1 MGPTTYP
8 RWSLLLS
15 VIVCVAFATGGVV
28 GAFYAHWRV
37 GRNQPASPSKQVP
50 HQAVGVP
57 VAPRPE
63 PDAAAAY
70 GTPAWPFFD
79 LLHEAPGFGNRPY
92 SFVPL
97 GPIMTLRHLLC
108 ERQWQ
113 SFNSRDPRAPFL
125 ARFEIVDA
133 CSKGPWEVS
142 GADLARF
149 RYDFKVTAV
158 LYWAY
163 LDPATGVPPAATRV
177 WQLQGPSG
185 PSGGMENGPRLA
197 KARVETVEYTV
208 TPKDSYVATAPNRK
222 NLKGVIQGKTGWT
235 VTEETR
241 IEKNHH
247 MQPLPSFTTT
257 VTDGNDIIPL
267 YDPSVLKLD
276 KQVVE
281 RYGAEQPRPIY
292 PP

>member
-1 MGPTTYP
+1 MP
-8 RWSLLLS
+8 
-15 VIVCVAFATGGVV
+15 
-28 GAFYAHWRV
+28 
-37 GRNQPASPSKQVP
+37 SPWF
-50 HQAVGVP
+50 
-57 VAPRPE
+57 E
-63 PDAAAAY
+63 L
-70 GTPAWPFFD
+70 W
-79 LLHEAPGFGNRPY
+79 HEAPEFGNRPY

-97 GPIMTLRHLLC
+97 GPIMTVRHLLC

-133 CSKGPWEVS
+133 YSKGPWEVS
-142 GADLARF
+142 GADLTEF
-149 RYDFKVTAV
+149 TYDLKVTAI

-163 LDPATGVPPAATRV
+163 LDPTTGVPPAATRV
-177 WQLQGPSG
+177 WQIQGPSG
-185 PSGGMENGPRLA
+185 PSGGMQDGPRLA

-208 TPKDSYVATAPNRK
+208 MPKDSYVVTSPNRTD
-222 NLKGVIQGKTGWT
+222 LKGVIQGKTGWT

-257 VTDGNDIIPL
+257 VTHGNDIISL

-276 KQVVE
+276 KRVVE
-281 RYGAEQPRPIY
+281 RYGAEQPLPLY
-292 PP
+292 PPKDP